1 MKVKTTKA
9 GSRARDFDQ
18 LGDPFIPEGELLS
31 DAPDAASV
39 AADVERMNRRFDG
52 LAIDGGMGPTPI
64 GTPENAAQHDARHE
78 LERRMRDQVLFGPPP
93 NDPFAHGHRMATTA
107 EGYLR
112 FAPASEREPIEA
124 AQREQTNFADGLMSE
139 YATRFP
145 DLASDTEGLSAAID
159 YTMNQLKWH
168 GMNPGRWAREHPEDF
183 LRDVEIN
190 HRAGLGRSTYVDS
203 GRTAGIYS
211 SGPATPHSARE
222 PDTMSDTEW
231 TRQMQ
236 RAKGIY

>member
-93 NDPFAHGHRMATTA
+93 NDPFAR
-107 EGYLR
+107 
-112 FAPASEREPIEA
+112 APDGDDGRGLLEICTRE
-124 AQREQTNFADGLMSE
+124 
-139 YATRFP
+139 
-145 DLASDTEGLSAAID
+145 
-159 YTMNQLKWH
+159 
-168 GMNPGRWAREHPEDF
+168 
-183 LRDVEIN
+183 
-190 HRAGLGRSTYVDS
+190 
-203 GRTAGIYS
+203 
-211 SGPATPHSARE
+211 
-222 PDTMSDTEW
+222 
-231 TRQMQ
+231 
-236 RAKGIY
+236 